1 MFFTAE
7 DHRLFLSHCF
17 QHFDANSKGYR
28 NQIVVAFKL
37 TKSLSG
43 HLDESELKCAVV
55 AALGIQPSR
64 VRCSIFF
71 FPRASKP
78 TVILYRIAHLIGNVF
93 S

>member
-28 NQIVVAFKL
+28 NQIVVAFEL

-43 HLDESELKCAVV
+43 HLDESELTCAVV

-64 VRCSIFF
+64 VR
-71 FPRASKP
+71 
-78 TVILYRIAHLIGNVF
+78 
-93 S
+93 